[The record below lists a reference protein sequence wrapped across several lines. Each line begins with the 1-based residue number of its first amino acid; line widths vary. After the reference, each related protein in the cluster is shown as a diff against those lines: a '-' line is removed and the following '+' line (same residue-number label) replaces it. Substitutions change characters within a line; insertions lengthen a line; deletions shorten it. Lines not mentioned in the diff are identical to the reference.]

1 MKSVLHYELEKRNV
15 ELGKT
20 INAWYVK
27 EKSGGGCV
35 VSGVVTYIHPEAR
48 FVVINTGCYRMAF
61 HPFAIELNGVYI
73 DALYQPDESDKT
85 NENKEAT

>member
-1 MKSVLHYELEKRNV
+1 MQSVLQSELKKRKV

-35 VSGVVTYIHPEAR
+35 VSGVVTYIHPESR
-48 FVVINTGCYRMAF
+48 FVVIDTGCYRIAF

-73 DALYQPDESDKT
+73 DQLYQP
-85 NENKEAT
+85 NELEINNNEEET

>member
-1 MKSVLHYELEKRNV
+1 MKSVLHYELKKRNV

-48 FVVINTGCYRMAF
+48 FVVIDTGYYKVAF

-73 DALYQPDESDKT
+73 DALYQPDEL
-85 NENKEAT
+85 NENEEAT